1 MNTPQKDIAKI
12 SIFPETDKSAHLF
25 LQKPSKNTRVHTIRY
40 VMLHL
45 NKVQRNPTIHIIHI
59 HGDTK
64 RDCPTNLLDSLN
76 ESDFSEDLT
85 YSK

>member
-1 MNTPQKDIAKI
+1 MNTPKKDIAKI

-45 NKVQRNPTIHIIHI
+45 NKVQRNPTIHI

-85 YSK
+85 HSK

>member
-1 MNTPQKDIAKI
+1 
-12 SIFPETDKSAHLF
+12 
-25 LQKPSKNTRVHTIRY
+25 
-40 VMLHL
+40 MLHL
-45 NKVQRNPTIHIIHI
+45 NKVQRNQTIHIIHI

-85 YSK
+85 YYK